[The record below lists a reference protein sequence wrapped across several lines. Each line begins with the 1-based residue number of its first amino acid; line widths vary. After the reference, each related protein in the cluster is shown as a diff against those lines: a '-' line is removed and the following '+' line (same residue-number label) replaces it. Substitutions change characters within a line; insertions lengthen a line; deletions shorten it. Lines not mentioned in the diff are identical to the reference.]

1 MIKGERR
8 VKDLIK
14 NVAKGDSGKAQ
25 RLQRHYAMERFLE
38 RMALSD
44 YRDKM
49 ILKGGLLV
57 SSIVGLDARS
67 TMDIDAACK
76 GFALDLQS
84 ATRMVEEIVRVPL
97 DDDMSFD
104 VSAAQEIMEDSEYG
118 GVRIPLVAHL
128 GKSRIPLKIDI
139 STGDA
144 ITPSEIDYQFGLMFE
159 ERTIRI
165 WTYSIETLLAE
176 KLETVLSRS
185 VNNTRPRDFY
195 DIFVLTELDYPEE
208 SALFSQAFANT
219 CEKRNT
225 RIDEDAARSTL
236 DLVRSSAPMKDRWI
250 RFGRDFDYAS
260 EIGWLEVVDAAAG
273 LFKIT
278 I

>member
-8 VKDLIK
+8 VKDLVK

-38 RMALSD
+38 RMGRSS

-49 ILKGGLLV
+49 ILKGGMLV

-67 TMDIDAACK
+67 TMDIDATCK
-76 GFALDLQS
+76 GFTLDLES
-84 ATRMVEEIVRVPL
+84 ATCMVEEIARVPL
-97 DDDMSFD
+97 DDDMTFD
-104 VSAAQEIMEDSEYG
+104 VGAAQEIMEDSEYG

-144 ITPSEIDYQFGLMFE
+144 ITPSEIDYEFGLMFE
-159 ERTIRI
+159 ERTISI
-165 WTYSIETLLAE
+165 LTYSVETLLAE

-195 DIFVLTELDYPEE
+195 DIFVLTELGYPQDR
-208 SALFSQAFANT
+208 ALFSQAFANT
-219 CEKRNT
+219 CSKRGAM
-225 RIDEDAARSTL
+225 IDADAARGTFELIRGSG
-236 DLVRSSAPMKDRWI
+236 PMEDRWL

-260 EIGWLEVVDAAAG
+260 GIGWPDVLDAAAV
-273 LFKIT
+273 LFEAT
-278 I
+278 V

>member
-8 VKDLIK
+8 VKDLVK

-38 RMALSD
+38 RMARSS

-49 ILKGGLLV
+49 ILKGGMLV

-67 TMDIDAACK
+67 TMDIDATCK
-76 GFALDLQS
+76 GFTLDLES
-84 ATRMVEEIVRVPL
+84 ATSMVEEIARMPL
-97 DDDMSFD
+97 DDDMTFD
-104 VSAAQEIMEDSEYG
+104 VGAAQEIMEDSEYG

-144 ITPSEIDYQFGLMFE
+144 ITPSAIDYEFSLMFE

-165 WTYSIETLLAE
+165 LTYSVETLLAE

-195 DIFVLTELDYPEE
+195 DIFVLTELGYPQDR
-208 SALFSQAFANT
+208 ALFSQAFANT
-219 CEKRNT
+219 CSKRGATIDADAT
-225 RIDEDAARSTL
+225 RGTFELIRKSG
-236 DLVRSSAPMKDRWI
+236 PMEDRWV

-260 EIGWLEVVDAAAG
+260 GIGWPDALDAAAS
-273 LFKIT
+273 LFEVT
-278 I
+278 V